1 MGIRSVYIFVFP
13 LTFYTFA
20 LILNLMTT
28 LHDRGY
34 SWAATIM
41 TFQLMPY
48 LYSCYIIYTF
58 VVVMTPM
65 TGRSGSASNPDTL
78 IAFMAALGTL
88 LAFGF
93 LVSNA
98 SKKYKIFYIYF
109 IIYLPVGTIDPFIP
123 STIGSAFP
131 FGFNHRNQHI
141 PSHKHPNWV
150 SLSHEN

>member
-20 LILNLMTT
+20 LILNLLTT

-34 SWAATIM
+34 SWAGMIM

-58 VVVMTPM
+58 VAVMTPM

-98 SKKYKIFYIYF
+98 LKSLKFSIYF
-109 IIYLPVGTIDPFIP
+109 FDISIRRY
-123 STIGSAFP
+123 
-131 FGFNHRNQHI
+131 H
-141 PSHKHPNWV
+141 
-150 SLSHEN
+150 